1 MSRVGTPTERM
12 LCLAAYVVDRSDGCS
27 RADIERD
34 VPGYRGLST
43 DALEKQLQRDRSV
56 VQQSLGINIEWSEPA
71 QLYRIHPPYFT
82 EKERT
87 ALIAAAAVVDVRGI
101 GDSLGTTEL
110 GGAIAQDAA
119 RIVVRVHPQVV
130 DLRDAIAARRRVQF
144 GYHGRG
150 RDLDPYAIGMW
161 HNRWYLVGHDHD
173 AHEIRKYRLDRIET
187 GPEDPAITATGEPG
201 SYTIPEDF
209 DAAAALR
216 MDPNAWGTDPPLVAR
231 VRVSRD
237 QVPMFLGELTGR
249 VESNDA
255 NFAVIAVEVRDYE
268 SFVIRLLG
276 FGTGVLLL
284 DPPELVER
292 MRAWLAPQV
301 TGA

>member
-12 LCLAAYVVDRSDGCS
+12 LCLAAYVVDRSEGCG

-34 VPGYRGLST
+34 VPGYTGLST

-56 VQQSLGINIEWSEPA
+56 VKQSLGIDIEWSEA
-71 QLYRIHPPYFT
+71 SQRYRIHPPYFT
-82 EKERT
+82 AKERT

-101 GDSLGTTEL
+101 GDGLATTEL

-130 DLRDAIAARRRVQF
+130 DLRDAIAARRRVRF
-144 GYHGRG
+144 RYHGRG

-173 AHEIRKYRLDRIET
+173 ANAIRKYRLDRIESSA
-187 GPEDPAITATGEPG
+187 EDPAVTATGEAG

-216 MDPNAWGTDPPLVAR
+216 MDPHAWGTDPPVLAR
-231 VRVSRD
+231 VRVRRD
-237 QVPMFLGELTGR
+237 QVPMFLGELSGQ
-249 VESNDA
+249 VESEDA
-255 NFAVIAVEVRDYE
+255 DIAVIAVEVRDYE

-276 FGTGVLLL
+276 FGTGVRVL